1 MLTDIQCRKAKPR
14 DKAYKLSDA
23 HGLYLY
29 VLPTGT
35 RSWRLKYRFG
45 GKEHRLTFGP
55 YPEVSLIEAREL
67 REDVRKQLREGIDP
81 KVDKKKKAAIAA
93 LNNGNSFEAIALEWH
108 AQQEKIRAP
117 RYAGQILDRL
127 KADVF
132 PALGPI
138 PIREI
143 TPPLVLMTIRA
154 IEARGSIEMAHRVRQ
169 HMSAIFLYAI
179 GLGWTDTNPAMV
191 IQPVLVKRIKTRRPA
206 VLTIEQASKII
217 TRTEGL
223 ERPYWAT
230 LLASRLLALTAAR
243 PGVLRLAEPK
253 EFEDL
258 DGKDPVWRIP
268 AEKMKLTREQKKDLT
283 LEFVI
288 PLSCQAVS
296 VVKAALQLSGGKKW
310 LFPGVR
316 GNAAPITDSTLSK
329 LYRLA
334 GFSGVHVPHGW
345 RSTFSTLM
353 NQRAALENRIGDREV
368 IDLMLAHMQEGVEPI
383 YNRYAYMPRRREL
396 AQEWADM
403 LMDGI
408 PSVADLLKS

>member
-1 MLTDIQCRKAKPR
+1 MLTDIQCRKATPR

-45 GKEHRLTFGP
+45 SKEHRLTFGT
-55 YPEVSLIEAREL
+55 YPEVSLIAAREM
-67 REDVRKQLREGIDP
+67 REEVRKQLREGIDP

-93 LNNGNSFEAIALEWH
+93 LNNGNTFEAIALDWH
-108 AQQEKIRAP
+108 KQQAAIRAP
-117 RYAGQILDRL
+117 RYANQILARL
-127 KADVF
+127 QSDVF
-132 PALGPI
+132 PTLGPL

-143 TPPLVLMTIRA
+143 TPPLVLMTIRG

-169 HMSAIFLYAI
+169 HMSAVFTHAI
-179 GLGWTDTNPAMV
+179 GLGWTDANPAQV
-191 IQPVLVKRIKTRRPA
+191 IQPVLAKRIKTRRPA
-206 VLTIEQASKII
+206 VLTIEQAQQVII
-217 TRTEGL
+217 ATEDL
-223 ERPYWAT
+223 DRPYWAT

-243 PGVLRLAEPK
+243 PGVLRLAEPR
-253 EFEDL
+253 EFEQL
-258 DGKDPVWRIP
+258 DGPEPIWRIP
-268 AEKMKLTREQKKDLT
+268 AEKMKLTREQKRDLT

-288 PLSCQAVS
+288 PLSVQATS
-296 VVKAALQLSGGKKW
+296 VVKTALQLSAGKKW
-310 LFPGVR
+310 LFPTVR
-316 GNAAPITDSTLSK
+316 GTNAPISDSTLSK

-334 GFSGVHVPHGW
+334 GLSGMHVPHGW

-353 NQRAALENRIGDREV
+353 NQRAAIENRVGDREV
-368 IDLMLAHMQEGVEPI
+368 IDLMLAHLQEGIEPI

-403 LMDGI
+403 LLQGL
-408 PSVADLLKS
+408 PSVSDLLKG